1 MIFEESYFVP
11 EESMLLL
18 PRVCHHDQ
26 STTYFFGTRV
36 TRPNHYPAWI
46 LIFLFHT
53 QLDLSTTNSILMSV
67 GMPPDGNLG
76 LVRERKFEE
85 KLGAKLA

>member
-1 MIFEESYFVP
+1 M
-11 EESMLLL
+11 
-18 PRVCHHDQ
+18 
-26 STTYFFGTRV
+26 
-36 TRPNHYPAWI
+36 WI

-53 QLDLSTTNSILMSV
+53 QLDLSTTNSIIMSV